1 LPRPWRPVRL
11 EQGKRITDIA
21 LNISLESL
29 EQLSGGRV
37 YGGVHLQLAG
47 ARFPSGEWTDFV
59 AVVLSFLCDGLAKVL
74 AGPDQSVDVRFM
86 EGPFAVRLGPIAS
99 SKIVIGLLDNT
110 SSSAVADS
118 TEIHLESLMRTALK
132 ATRAVVDECR
142 SRGFSSTDVE
152 QLIASREQLVRAF
165 GAAAPG

>member
-1 LPRPWRPVRL
+1 LPSPWRPDRL
-11 EQGKRITDIA
+11 EQGKRITDVE
-21 LNISLESL
+21 LNIALESL

-59 AVVLSFLCDGLAKVL
+59 AVVLSLLCDGLAKVL
-74 AGPDQSVDVRFM
+74 AAPDEPVDVRFM
-86 EGPFAVRLGPIAS
+86 EGAFAVRLGPIAS
-99 SKIVIGLLDNT
+99 SKIMVGLLDNT
-110 SSSAVADS
+110 AASAVADS

-132 ATRAVVDECR
+132 ATRAVIDECR

-152 QLIASREQLVRAF
+152 QLVASREQLVRAY
-165 GAAAPG
+165 GVATPG